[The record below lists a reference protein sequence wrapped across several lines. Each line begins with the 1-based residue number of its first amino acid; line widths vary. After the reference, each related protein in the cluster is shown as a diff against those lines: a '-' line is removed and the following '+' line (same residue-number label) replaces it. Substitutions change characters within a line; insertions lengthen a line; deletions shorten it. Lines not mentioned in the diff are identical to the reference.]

1 MRLCWRRLV
10 RSIPGV
16 GKCMITYWFVDF
28 ADVESW
34 GRSTAS
40 ERGPSPLAI
49 STYGKVLEVS
59 SYGQWMLTVFY
70 EPFR

>member
-1 MRLCWRRLV
+1 
-10 RSIPGV
+10 
-16 GKCMITYWFVDF
+16 MITYWFVDF

-34 GRSTAS
+34 GWSTAS
-40 ERGPSPLAI
+40 KRGPLPLAI

-59 SYGQWMLTVFY
+59 SYGQWMLTIFY